1 MKNSD
6 TNPDLYNLSRPV
18 PKKFIK
24 PAPVGKF
31 GTFVPH
37 YVVTQILLANVGP
50 FDWELVQILRGDS
63 TGKIKGREVTVT
75 NVIVGAVY
83 RLTCIIDGSRVQIE
97 EVGELDAYTKSNDGA
112 RLKHASSDALK
123 RAAMRL
129 GVAIQLWCKTG
140 DEHFLPEFLRD
151 EASREEV
158 VDVVEVGGEELD
170 DAPDLPDDD
179 APLTEIEEKY
189 ALSQDA
195 INTASAHAAGA
206 ITFGEAQDTDN
217 WNLLL
222 ATLEVLPTSKDTVE
236 AWRAYAKQMTDLM
249 VRTGCWKE
257 PAEDKLKGLLKDE
270 LVEKVTAAHAAAQR
284 KAAENAPF

>member
-24 PAPVGKF
+24 PAPAGKF

-50 FDWELVQILRGDS
+50 FDWELVQVLRGDS
-63 TGKIKGREVTVT
+63 SGVINRGKKNERVIDLTD
-75 NVIVGAVY
+75 VIVGAVY
-83 RLTCIIDGSRVQIE
+83 RLTCYVDGSRVQIE

-170 DAPDLPDDD
+170 DILEPPTESRYGDDID
-179 APLTEIEEKY
+179 SDPEGPAVTM
-189 ALSQDA
+189 
-195 INTASAHAAGA
+195 
-206 ITFGEAQDTDN
+206 DTTDD

-257 PAEDKLKGLLKDE
+257 PAEDTLKGLLKDE
-270 LVEKVTAAHAAAQR
+270 LIERVTAAHEAARR
-284 KAAENAPF
+284 KAAQNAPF

>member
-83 RLTCIIDGSRVQIE
+83 RLTCYVDGSRVQIE
-97 EVGELDAYTKSNDGA
+97 EVGELDAYTKGNDGA

-170 DAPDLPDDD
+170 DPGKDYDDTTPIETESVSQRHD
-179 APLTEIEEKY
+179 APLAVTPEEARTEVEHLDHKP
-189 ALSQDA
+189 D
-195 INTASAHAAGA
+195 
-206 ITFGEAQDTDN
+206 D

-222 ATLEVLPTSKDTVE
+222 ATLEVLPVKTDTKE

-249 VRTGCWKE
+249 VLTGCWKE
-257 PAEDKLKGLLKDE
+257 PAEDSLAGLGKPE
-270 LVEKVTAAHAAAQR
+270 LMEKVTAAREAAQR
-284 KAAENAPF
+284 KAAQNAPF